1 MKNTYLVYIL
11 TVFILSIS
19 CSQLDDSFRLPGE
32 NSDDIVYY
40 ELNNDYLAPES
51 REFIESN
58 FPSVNVNS
66 SYILIGKNTYGFE
79 ADLTNEMSLSF
90 DEDGVFKFD
99 REHPFI
105 KDYYKKGKNGKGIG
119 GGGKGEGRGEGEG
132 KDEGKDE
139 GRGEGEES
147 ERCFEFIMPY
157 TIMMPDSS
165 IITLSEESDRDKIR
179 TWYKENPKY
188 KKRPQIQFP
197 VDIHLLDVEEGNED
211 TLTLSSSE
219 DLKKVMERCNEEK
232 GKGRGEGKDEGKGE
246 GKGEGKDEGKG
257 EGKGEGKEEG
267 KGKGKGKRDWCK
279 KLDLSEIDV
288 CIKDYVS
295 SNFPDDEIVHGR
307 TFVTKDDITIH
318 IVKLSENGILKF
330 GEDCEYID

>member
-132 KDEGKDE
+132 EGKGE

-232 GKGRGEGKDEGKGE
+232 GKGRGEGKDEGK
-246 GKGEGKDEGKG
+246 DEGKG
-257 EGKGEGKEEG
+257 EGKGEGKVE
-267 KGKGKGKRDWCK
+267 GKGKGKRDWCK

>member
-105 KDYYKKGKNGKGIG
+105 KDYYKKGINTEHENVLFHEHHCSGPAMFDQMI
-119 GGGKGEGRGEGEG
+119 
-132 KDEGKDE
+132 
-139 GRGEGEES
+139 S
-147 ERCFEFIMPY
+147 A
-157 TIMMPDSS
+157 
-165 IITLSEESDRDKIR
+165 
-179 TWYKENPKY
+179 YKEFSCY
-188 KKRPQIQFP
+188 
-197 VDIHLLDVEEGNED
+197 LDDQKSNILDSVSLKHVEN
-211 TLTLSSSE
+211 
-219 DLKKVMERCNEEK
+219 VMKNLWRV
-232 GKGRGEGKDEGKGE
+232 KGRY
-246 GKGEGKDEGKG
+246 
-257 EGKGEGKEEG
+257 EE
-267 KGKGKGKRDWCK
+267 
-279 KLDLSEIDV
+279 LS
-288 CIKDYVS
+288 
-295 SNFPDDEIVHGR
+295 N
-307 TFVTKDDITIH
+307 
-318 IVKLSENGILKF
+318 
-330 GEDCEYID
+330 

>member
-132 KDEGKDE
+132 KDEGRGE
-139 GRGEGEES
+139 GEGEES

-232 GKGRGEGKDEGKGE
+232 GKGRGEGKDEGKV
-246 GKGEGKDEGKG
+246 EGKDEGKG
-257 EGKGEGKEEG
+257 EGKGEGKDKG

>member
-132 KDEGKDE
+132 EGEGKGE

-232 GKGRGEGKDEGKGE
+232 GKGRGEGK
-246 GKGEGKDEGKG
+246 GEGKDEGKG
-257 EGKGEGKEEG
+257 EGKDEG